1 MKAPATRHSR
11 PHRDIVAIGASS
23 GGVTALPALVKTLPA
38 DFPAPVFIV
47 QHIGAD
53 SQSILPQLLD
63 GVSALAVKHADD
75 GETFAAGTVYVARPD
90 HHLLLEHGR
99 VLSTRG
105 PKENRFRPSIDA
117 LFRSA
122 AYGYGPRVI
131 GVVLTGYLDDGTSGL
146 WSVQRLGGVA
156 IVQDPHDADSPAMP
170 TNALES
176 VGADHVVPLAALTSL
191 LVRLTTE
198 RAPAKPRV
206 PQAERDGLGL
216 EFQIAKAGNAF
227 ALGVIGQGQLTSFTC
242 PECHG
247 ALTQLVEGRFIRY
260 RCHTGHAYTINALLG
275 EVTQSVEGFLYQAM
289 LDGGN
294 PHALAGHGRALCPRP
309 AASGGR
315 AVFAQ
320 GQGSQRR
327 RPSDARR
334 HRAAKSLQRGFAVL
348 RRHPGAPKGE
358 NSVCGAG
365 LALAFQRVALCTA
378 VALRLRYVNSGPV
391 FGDVPFR
398 LRYLL

>member
-1 MKAPATRHSR
+1 MKTPVPPT
-11 PHRDIVAIGASS
+11 PLRDIVVIGASS
-23 GGVTALPALVKTLPA
+23 GGVNALLALVKTLPA

-53 SQSILPQLLD
+53 AQSVLPQLLD
-63 GVSALAVKHADD
+63 GVSPLAVKHAED
-75 GETFAAGTVYVARPD
+75 GERFAAGTIYVARPD
-90 HHLLLEHGR
+90 HHLLIEHGR

-156 IVQDPHDADSPAMP
+156 VVQDPRDADSPAMP
-170 TNALES
+170 TNALEY
-176 VGADHVVPLAALTSL
+176 VAADHIVPLAELGSL

-206 PQAERDGLGL
+206 PKAELDGLGI
-216 EFQIAKAGNAF
+216 EFQIAKAGDAF
-227 ALGVIGQGQLTSFTC
+227 ALGVIEQGQLTSFTC

-247 ALTQLVEGRFIRY
+247 ALTQLIEGRLIRY
-260 RCHTGHAYTINALLG
+260 RCHTGHAYTINALVG

-289 LDGGN
+289 RGMEETHMLLQAMGE
-294 PHALAGHGRALCPRP
+294 R
-309 AASGGR
+309 
-315 AVFAQ
+315 FAQ
-320 GQGSQRR
+320 DQQ
-327 RPSDARR
+327 
-334 HRAAKSLQRGFAVL
+334 
-348 RRHPGAPKGE
+348 
-358 NSVCGAG
+358 
-365 LALAFQRVALCTA
+365 TA
-378 VALRLRYVNSGPV
+378 VAALFLRKADAASADARQLHGIIVQHEALSGDLQYTPANERPREPAPRKARAKK
-391 FGDVPFR
+391 GEK
-398 LRYLL
+398 